1 MNPSLRR
8 ISAIAHTTFIEM
20 ARLRVFYVLVLF
32 ALVLI
37 LSSSFL
43 ARISFQQELQV
54 TKDIALGAVNFFLSL
69 LAIVATAQLLPR
81 DIEDRVIYSVLAKPV
96 ARFEYILGKFFGVLA
111 LLTVS
116 VIAMS
121 LLCVVVI
128 HLREQSALRETVAQL
143 FQSSPEERASAIRA
157 IHEAGVNGGLFAAL
171 AANLAK
177 GIILAA
183 LALCVS
189 SFATSSI
196 FTISAMAMIYLV
208 GHLEAVA
215 REYWLEQHGAGWLT
229 RAFLAVVAFIFPDLQ
244 AFNLSDQLIAG
255 AVISSTMLVKL
266 FQLGA
271 IYTVA
276 YLLLAIA
283 IFYQREL

>member
-1 MNPSLRR
+1 MSASLCR
-8 ISAIAHTTFIEM
+8 ISAIARTTLIEM
-20 ARLRVFYVLVLF
+20 ARLRVFYVLALF

-37 LSSSFL
+37 VSSSFL

-81 DIEDRVIYSVLAKPV
+81 DIEDRVVYSVLAKPV
-96 ARFEYILGKFFGVLA
+96 ARFEYVLGKFLGVVALLIVSVLA
-111 LLTVS
+111 MS
-116 VIAMS
+116 V
-121 LLCVVVI
+121 LCVAIV
-128 HLREQSALRETVAQL
+128 HLREHAAIREILAQFSQS
-143 FQSSPEERASAIRA
+143 PPDERASALRA
-157 IHEAGVNGGLFAAL
+157 VHDAGVNGGLFAAL

-177 GIILAA
+177 GIVLAA

-208 GHLEAVA
+208 GHLESVA
-215 REYWLEQHGAGWLT
+215 REYWLEQHAAGWLT
-229 RAFLAVVAFIFPDLQ
+229 RAFLAAVAFIFPDLQ

-255 AVISSTMLVKL
+255 ITVSSAALMKL

-271 IYTVA
+271 VYTVA

>member
-1 MNPSLRR
+1 MNASLRR
-8 ISAIAHTTFIEM
+8 IGAIARTTFIEM

-96 ARFEYILGKFFGVLA
+96 ARFEYMLGKFFGVIA

-121 LLCVVVI
+121 LLCLAVI
-128 HLREQSALRETVAQL
+128 HLREQSTMRETLTQ
-143 FQSSPEERASAIRA
+143 FSQSTPEDRAGAIRA
-157 IHEAGVNGGLFAAL
+157 IQEAGVNAGLFTAL

-215 REYWLEQHGAGWLT
+215 REYWLQQHAAGWFT
-229 RAFLAVVAFIFPDLQ
+229 RAFLAVVAFVFPDLQ
-244 AFNLSDQLIAG
+244 AFNLSDQLLAG
-255 AVISSTMLVKL
+255 VTLTSSMLLKL
-266 FQLGA
+266 FQLGFV
-271 IYTVA
+271 YTAA

>member
-1 MNPSLRR
+1 MIASLRR
-8 ISAIAHTTFIEM
+8 ISAIARTTFIEM

-116 VIAMS
+116 VLAMS
-121 LLCVVVI
+121 LLCLAVI
-128 HLREQSALRETVAQL
+128 HFREQSAMRETMAQ
-143 FQSSPEERASAIRA
+143 FSQFTPEDREGAIRA
-157 IHEAGVNGGLFAAL
+157 IQGAGVNAGLFAAL
-171 AANLAK
+171 AANLVK
-177 GIILAA
+177 GIVLAA

-215 REYWLEQHGAGWLT
+215 REYWLQQHSAGWLT

-244 AFNLSDQLIAG
+244 AFNLSDQLLAG
-255 AVISSTMLVKL
+255 LALSSAMLVKL
-266 FQLGA
+266 FQLGVV
-271 IYTVA
+271 YTVA

>member
-1 MNPSLRR
+1 MSASLRR
-8 ISAIAHTTFIEM
+8 IGAIARTTFIEM

-111 LLTVS
+111 LLIVS
-116 VIAMS
+116 VITMS
-121 LLCVVVI
+121 LLCLAVI
-128 HLREQSALRETVAQL
+128 HLREQAAVRETMTQFTQAT
-143 FQSSPEERASAIRA
+143 PTERASVIRT

-171 AANLAK
+171 GANLAK

-196 FTISAMAMIYLV
+196 FTISAMAMLYLV
-208 GHLEAVA
+208 GHLESVA
-215 REYWLEQHGAGWLT
+215 REYWLEQHSAGWLT
-229 RAFLAVVAFIFPDLQ
+229 RGFLAVVAFVFPDLQ

-255 AVISSTMLVKL
+255 IALTSSMLLKL

-271 IYTVA
+271 VYTIA

>member
-1 MNPSLRR
+1 MSASLGR
-8 ISAIAHTTFIEM
+8 IGAIARTTFIEM
-20 ARLRVFYVLVLF
+20 ARLRVFYVLALF
-32 ALVLI
+32 ALVVI
-37 LSSSFL
+37 VSSSFL

-96 ARFEYILGKFFGVLA
+96 ARFEFILGKFFGVVV
-111 LLTVS
+111 LLVVS
-116 VIAMS
+116 VLAMS
-121 LLCVVVI
+121 ALCVAVI
-128 HLREQSALRETVAQL
+128 HLREQSALRETAAQ
-143 FQSSPEERASAIRA
+143 FSKVTAEERASAMHA
-157 IHEAGVNGGLFAAL
+157 VYDAGVNGGLFAAL

-189 SFATSSI
+189 TFATSSI

-208 GHLEAVA
+208 GHLESVA
-215 REYWLEQHGAGWLT
+215 REYWLEQHGAGWIT

-244 AFNLSDQLIAG
+244 AFNLSDQLIGG
-255 AVISSTMLVKL
+255 AAVNSGMLLKL
-266 FQLGA
+266 FELGGV
-271 IYTVA
+271 YTIA

>member
-1 MNPSLRR
+1 MIASLGR
-8 ISAIAHTTFIEM
+8 ISAIARTTFIEM

-37 LSSSFL
+37 VSSSFL

-111 LLTVS
+111 LLIVS
-116 VIAMS
+116 VIAMG
-121 LLCVVVI
+121 LLCLAVI
-128 HLREQSALRETVAQL
+128 HLREQSALRETATQFSQL
-143 FQSSPEERASAIRA
+143 TPEDRAGAIRA
-157 IHEAGVNGGLFAAL
+157 IHEAGVNSGLFAAL
-171 AANLAK
+171 AATLAK

-215 REYWLEQHGAGWLT
+215 REYWLEQHSAGWLT

-255 AVISSTMLVKL
+255 ITLSSALLMKL

-271 IYTVA
+271 VYTFA

>member
-1 MNPSLRR
+1 MRASRRR
-8 ISAIAHTTFIEM
+8 INAIARTTFIEM
-20 ARLRVFYVLVLF
+20 ARLRVFYVLALF

-37 LSSSFL
+37 VSASFL

-81 DIEDRVIYSVLAKPV
+81 DLEDRVIYSVLAKPV
-96 ARFEYILGKFFGVLA
+96 ARFEYMLGKFLGVIA
-111 LLTVS
+111 LLLL
-116 VIAMS
+116 S
-121 LLCVVVI
+121 LLVMSILCVAVI
-128 HLREQSALRETVAQL
+128 HFREQSTLKETATQYSQTNVAD
-143 FQSSPEERASAIRA
+143 RAAAIRSIA
-157 IHEAGVNGGLFAAL
+157 AAGVNRGLFAAL
-171 AANLAK
+171 GASLLK
-177 GIILAA
+177 GIVLAA
-183 LALCVS
+183 LALCIS

-208 GHLEAVA
+208 GHLEPVA
-215 REYWLEQHGAGWLT
+215 REYWVEQHSAGWLT
-229 RAFLAVVAFIFPDLQ
+229 RSFLALIAFIFPNLQ

-255 AVISSTMLVKL
+255 VSVGGALLLRLV
-266 FQLGA
+266 QLGA
-271 IYTVA
+271 VYTFG

>member
-1 MNPSLRR
+1 MNASLRR
-8 ISAIAHTTFIEM
+8 IAAIARTTFIEM

-96 ARFEYILGKFFGVLA
+96 ARFEYMLGKFFGVIA

-121 LLCVVVI
+121 LLCLAVI
-128 HLREQSALRETVAQL
+128 HLREQSAMRETLTQ
-143 FQSSPEERASAIRA
+143 FSQSTPEDQASAVRA
-157 IHEAGVNGGLFAAL
+157 IHQAGVNGGLFAAL

-177 GIILAA
+177 GIVLAA

-215 REYWLEQHGAGWLT
+215 REYWLQQHAAGWFT
-229 RAFLAVVAFIFPDLQ
+229 RAFLAVVAFVFPDLQ

-255 AVISSTMLVKL
+255 VTLTSSMLLKL

-271 IYTVA
+271 VYTVA

>member
-1 MNPSLRR
+1 MSASLRR
-8 ISAIAHTTFIEM
+8 IGAIARTTFIEM

-54 TKDIALGAVNFFLSL
+54 TKDLALGAVNFFLSL

-81 DIEDRVIYSVLAKPV
+81 DIEDRIIYSVLAKPV
-96 ARFEYILGKFFGVLA
+96 TRFEYMLGKFFGVIA

-121 LLCVVVI
+121 LLCIAVI
-128 HLREQSALRETVAQL
+128 HLREQSALRENLTQ
-143 FQSSPEERASAIRA
+143 FSQSTSEDQASAARA
-157 IHEAGVNGGLFAAL
+157 IHEAGVNPGLFAAL
-171 AANLAK
+171 VANLAK

-208 GHLEAVA
+208 GHLEPVA
-215 REYWLEQHGAGWLT
+215 REYWLQQHAAGWFT
-229 RAFLAVVAFIFPDLQ
+229 RAFLAIVAFVFPDLQ
-244 AFNLSDQLIAG
+244 AFNLSDQLLAG
-255 AVISSTMLVKL
+255 AAVSSAMLMKL
-266 FQLGA
+266 FELGA
-271 IYTVA
+271 VYTVA
-276 YLLLAIA
+276 YLVLAIA

>member
-1 MNPSLRR
+1 MSASLRR
-8 ISAIAHTTFIEM
+8 ISAIARTTFTEM
-20 ARLRVFYVLVLF
+20 ARLRVFYVLALF

-54 TKDIALGAVNFFLSL
+54 TKDIALGAVSFFLAL

-96 ARFEYILGKFFGVLA
+96 ARFEYILGKFFGVVA
-111 LLTVS
+111 LLVVS
-116 VIAMS
+116 VVAMS

-128 HLREQSALRETVAQL
+128 HLREQSALRETATQFAQSNP
-143 FQSSPEERASAIRA
+143 QERASAIRA
-157 IHEAGVNGGLFAAL
+157 IHQAGVNRELFAAL
-171 AANLAK
+171 GVTLAK

-183 LALCVS
+183 LALCIS

-215 REYWLEQHGAGWLT
+215 RDYWLEQHSAGWFT

-244 AFNLSDQLIAG
+244 AFNLSDQLMAG
-255 AVISSTMLVKL
+255 FALSSTLLAKL
-266 FQLGA
+266 FQLGVV
-271 IYTVA
+271 YTIA

>member
-1 MNPSLRR
+1 MMASLGR
-8 ISAIAHTTFIEM
+8 ISAIARTTFIEM

-37 LSSSFL
+37 VSSSFL

-111 LLTVS
+111 LLIVS
-116 VIAMS
+116 VVAMG
-121 LLCVVVI
+121 LLCLAVI
-128 HLREQSALRETVAQL
+128 HLREQSALRETATQ
-143 FQSSPEERASAIRA
+143 FSQSTPEDRASAMRA

-171 AANLAK
+171 GATLMK

-215 REYWLEQHGAGWLT
+215 REYWLEQHSAGWLT

-255 AVISSTMLVKL
+255 ITLSGTLLLKL

-271 IYTVA
+271 VYTVA
-276 YLLLAIA
+276 YLVLAVA

>member
-1 MNPSLRR
+1 MTASLRR
-8 ISAIAHTTFIEM
+8 IGAIARTTFIEM

-37 LSSSFL
+37 VSSSFL

-96 ARFEYILGKFFGVLA
+96 ARFEYILGKFFGVSA
-111 LLTVS
+111 LLIVS
-116 VIAMS
+116 VVAMS
-121 LLCVVVI
+121 SLCVAVL
-128 HLREQSALRETVAQL
+128 HLREQSAINDTLNQFAQL
-143 FQSSPEERASAIRA
+143 PAEERASALRA
-157 IHEAGVNGGLFAAL
+157 VQEAGVNAGLVAAV

-177 GIILAA
+177 GIVLAA

-208 GHLEAVA
+208 GHLESVA
-215 REYWLEQHGAGWLT
+215 REYWMQQHAAGWFT
-229 RAFLAVVAFIFPDLQ
+229 RAFLAVVAFVFPDLQ
-244 AFNLSDQLIAG
+244 AFNLSDQLLAGVALSSTVLMKLFELG
-255 AVISSTMLVKL
+255 AV
-266 FQLGA
+266 
-271 IYTVA
+271 YTVA
-276 YLLLAIA
+276 YLVLAIA

>member
-1 MNPSLRR
+1 MSASLRR
-8 ISAIAHTTFIEM
+8 ISAIARTTFTEM
-20 ARLRVFYVLVLF
+20 ARLRVFYVLALF

-37 LSSSFL
+37 ASSSFL

-69 LAIVATAQLLPR
+69 LAIVVTAQLLPR

-96 ARFEYILGKFFGVLA
+96 ARFEYVLGKFFGVLA
-111 LLTVS
+111 LLLVS
-116 VIAMS
+116 VVLMS
-121 LLCVVVI
+121 LLCLAVI
-128 HLREQSALRETVAQL
+128 HLREQAALRETMAQL
-143 FQSSPEERASAIRA
+143 SRATPEERASALRA
-157 IHEAGVNGGLFAAL
+157 VHEAGVNGGLFAAL
-171 AANLAK
+171 AANLGK

-189 SFATSSI
+189 SFATSTV

-208 GHLEAVA
+208 GHLQAVA
-215 REYWLEQHGAGWLT
+215 REYWLEQHSAGWLT
-229 RAFLAVVAFIFPDLQ
+229 RSFLAVVAFVFPDLQ

-255 AVISSTMLVKL
+255 IPLTGTLALKL
-266 FQLGA
+266 FELGA
-271 IYTVA
+271 VYTVA
-276 YLLLAIA
+276 YLSLAIA

>member
-1 MNPSLRR
+1 MTASFRR
-8 ISAIAHTTFIEM
+8 IGAIARTTFIEM

-32 ALVLI
+32 ALVLF

-96 ARFEYILGKFFGVLA
+96 ARFEYILGKFFGVIS
-111 LLTVS
+111 LLTIS
-116 VIAMS
+116 VFAMS
-121 LLCVVVI
+121 LLCIAII
-128 HLREQSALRETVAQL
+128 HLRELSAMRETIAQ
-143 FQSSPEERASAIRA
+143 FSQFTPEDRDGAIRA
-157 IHEAGVNGGLFAAL
+157 IQEAGVNAGLFAAL

-177 GIILAA
+177 GIVLAA

-215 REYWLEQHGAGWLT
+215 REYWLQQHAAGWFT

-244 AFNLSDQLIAG
+244 AFNLSDQLLAG
-255 AVISSTMLVKL
+255 VALTSGMLMKL
-266 FQLGA
+266 FQLGLV
-271 IYTVA
+271 YTVA
-276 YLLLAIA
+276 YLVLAIA

>member
-1 MNPSLRR
+1 MTASLRR
-8 ISAIAHTTFIEM
+8 IGAIARTTFIEM

-37 LSSSFL
+37 VSSSFL

-96 ARFEYILGKFFGVLA
+96 ARFEYILGKFFGVSA
-111 LLTVS
+111 LLIVS
-116 VIAMS
+116 VVAMS
-121 LLCVVVI
+121 SLCVAVL
-128 HLREQSALRETVAQL
+128 HLREQSAINDTLNQFAQL
-143 FQSSPEERASAIRA
+143 PAEERASALRA
-157 IHEAGVNGGLFAAL
+157 VQEAGVNAGLVAAV

-177 GIILAA
+177 GIVLAA

-208 GHLEAVA
+208 GHLESVA
-215 REYWLEQHGAGWLT
+215 REYWMQQHAAGWFT
-229 RAFLAVVAFIFPDLQ
+229 RAFLAVVAFVFPDLQ
-244 AFNLSDQLIAG
+244 AFNLSDQLLAG
-255 AVISSTMLVKL
+255 VALSSTVLMKL
-266 FQLGA
+266 FELGTV
-271 IYTVA
+271 YTVA
-276 YLLLAIA
+276 YLVLAIA